1 MTSTLSSCNQSDSS
15 CNSSLLRVCW
25 LISAHNNHNPQ
36 SQHTASLVSL
46 PGCSQ
51 SVYVH
56 SVISLNV
63 LIHIDVYCMDCTY
76 LDCIEQR
83 LGENINIMNMLSS
96 KIISN
101 WWSEALGNLASHVG
115 PGPRSNIPIP
125 LSHQVTWRL
134 KQVLSGCTPPMN
146 ACCLCY
152 RRLRVKAMTAG
163 KCR

>member
-1 MTSTLSSCNQSDSS
+1 MTQHSPHAI
-15 CNSSLLRVCW
+15 SLTPLV
-25 LISAHNNHNPQ
+25 HNNSNPQ
-36 SQHTASLVSL
+36 TQHTASMVSL

-51 SVYVH
+51 SVYAK
-56 SVISLNV
+56 SVILISLSG

-96 KIISN
+96 QIISTF
-101 WWSEALGNLASHVG
+101 WSEPLGNLASPVG
-115 PGPRSNIPIP
+115 PGPRSNCPIP
-125 LSHQVTWRL
+125 LGHQLTRRL
-134 KQVLSGCTPPMN
+134 NQAIPGCTPSMTSMH

-152 RRLRVKAMTAG
+152 RRLRVKEMTAG